1 MPCAPATG
9 GNPRF
14 RRGSLWRTMLDR
26 ATVALVVSDLMFQAR
41 IVDALRALGADVR
54 LDPGGATRKPRPH
67 AIVVDL
73 QEPGVD
79 VAEVIADA
87 HLSGTRVLAFG
98 RHTDAAALRAAREAG
113 ADAVVP
119 RSQLV
124 DGMRELLESL
134 LAPNPGTGA

>member
-1 MPCAPATG
+1 MPA
-9 GNPRF
+9 
-14 RRGSLWRTMLDR
+14 
-26 ATVALVVSDLMFQAR
+26 VALVVSDIMFQVR

-54 LDPGGATRKPRPH
+54 LDAGGATRKPRPH
-67 AIVVDL
+67 AVVVDL

-79 VAEVIADA
+79 VVELIADA
-87 HLSGTRVLAFG
+87 HLSGVRVLAFG

-124 DGMRELLESL
+124 DEMRDLLNAL
-134 LAPNPGTGA
+134 LAPRA